1 MIYSNLVRRYFEA
14 APNAGE
20 LAGPGVFRGAA
31 GKKEQGIWVQFDLQM
46 HSGMIVA
53 SRFLAF
59 GCPHTVAVSSWVAEQ
74 VQGSALQRQLPE
86 SVQQLRERFEVPVEK
101 MGRILIVED
110 AWQAAVV
117 AAVEYRD

>member
-1 MIYSNLVRRYFEA
+1 MIYSSLVRRYFEA

-31 GKKEQGIWVQFDLQM
+31 GKKEQGTWVQFDLQIR
-46 HSGMIVA
+46 SGTVVA

-59 GCPHTVAVSSWVAEQ
+59 GCPHTIALSAWLAEQ

-86 SVQQLRERFEVPVEK
+86 SVQQLRERFEVPLEK

-110 AWQAAVV
+110 AWQAAAA
-117 AAVEYRD
+117 AAVDYRD